1 MKKKILFCSGGT
13 GGHVFPSI
21 SLINFFRK
29 KEYETIFVTDK
40 RGSKYIKKNASS
52 YKTFEI
58 VFPTRSNF
66 INRILF
72 YLKLIIVLFNS
83 FLLLRKE
90 KPNFV
95 FGLGGYVSLP
105 ICLAA
110 KLLNIQILLYEPN
123 LVLGR
128 VNKYF
133 VRFCSRLFINSNN
146 ILNLPNKYLTKC
158 VEVGNILR
166 EEIIKHELSEKK
178 NLNSEKTILILGG
191 SQGAEIFGEVIPQV
205 ILDLSKNYK
214 INVIQQSLPKQV
226 NEIQNLYNNNN
237 IENYIFSFHKNIAEL
252 ISRADLAISRC
263 GSSTIGEL
271 EFLGVPFV
279 AIPYPF
285 AKDNHQHQNAIYYE
299 KKGCC
304 WILQQKNLSFDNLK
318 EMLIKI
324 LDNNAELSLKRKNML
339 KNDNKNTLLKI
350 EKEIEKLV

>member
-13 GGHVFPSI
+13 GGHVFPSV
-21 SLINFFRK
+21 SLINFFK
-29 KEYETIFVTDK
+29 KKKYKTILVIDK
-40 RGSKYIKKNASS
+40 RGAKYLKKDFFLHKILKIS
-52 YKTFEI
+52 
-58 VFPTRSNF
+58 FPTREDF
-66 INRILF
+66 INKIFF
-72 YLKLIIVLFNS
+72 YLKLILAVFNS
-83 FLLLRKE
+83 FSILRKE

-128 VNKYF
+128 VNKFF
-133 VRFCSRLFINSNN
+133 VRFCIKLFTNSDN
-146 ILNLPNKYLTKC
+146 ILNLPDKYLTKC
-158 VEVGNILR
+158 VKVGNILR
-166 EEIIKHELSEKK
+166 EEIIKHKLSEKN
-178 NLNSEKTILILGG
+178 NLNSKKTILILGG
-191 SQGAEIFGEVIPQV
+191 SQGAEIFGKVIPNV
-205 ILDLSKNYK
+205 ILDLKKNYRLN
-214 INVIQQSLPKQV
+214 IIQQSLPKQV
-226 NEIQNLYNNNN
+226 NEIKNLYNNNN
-237 IENYIFSFHKNIAEL
+237 IENYIFSFHENIAEL

-285 AKDNHQHQNAIYYE
+285 AKDNHQYQNAIYYE

-304 WILQQKNLSFDNLK
+304 WILEQKNLSFKSLK

-324 LDNNAELSLKRKNML
+324 LDNNVELSLKRENML
-339 KNDNKNTLLKI
+339 KNDSKNTLLKI
-350 EKEIEKLV
+350 EREIKKLI